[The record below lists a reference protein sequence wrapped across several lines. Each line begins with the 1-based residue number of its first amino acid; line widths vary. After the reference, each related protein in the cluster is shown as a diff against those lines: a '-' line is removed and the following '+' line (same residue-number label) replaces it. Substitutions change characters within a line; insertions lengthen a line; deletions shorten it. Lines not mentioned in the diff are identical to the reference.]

1 MEDLGSVI
9 SSVVKHSIQHLLLTQ
24 ESILAINA
32 LDSSSQ
38 FSQVVP
44 LQREVNL

>member
-1 MEDLGSVI
+1 MEDLDSVI

-32 LDSSSQ
+32 LDRTSSQ

-44 LQREVNL
+44 L